1 MAVVSEQEYMHI
13 LGDLERLTT
22 KLMALEQ
29 ENRRLFVNL
38 QKVNV
43 EKAQQHQ
50 ELTQRVQQLELAL
63 ITL

>member
-22 KLMALEQ
+22 KFMALEQ